1 SCRGSC
7 LTDISIC
14 RELPNIEVITFSV
27 NGISSLAPISHC
39 QHLTELYLRKN
50 SIPSLDELFH
60 LKGLPRLRVLWL
72 AENPC
77 CGLDPHRYR
86 MTVLRNLPSLQKLDN
101 QAVTEEELSQALVD
115 GEEIAAPP
123 AQRSLEQGCPE
134 ATESSATECA
144 TEGPTEPEREQ
155 LNFSLGETNKVQE
168 QLGVTPGPRDE
179 FSSFSPRETDGSRM
193 KRVSVPRGERCWCG
207 AKWPSR
213 SGEPALG
220 TGERARGGGGRRIRH
235 GRAFTTKS
243 LAPSGYAAAR
253 RAVSGVAPRETAQP
267 PGQRVAAM
275 LRGIVL
281 HIWPGA
287 AGRGAWPPASPQHPR
302 ERAQILEG
310 RQTQSPQNNVLSAIL
325 LLVRELDPE
334 GLEIGQQTV
343 GGRLRALKKELQD
356 ER

>member
-1 SCRGSC
+1 M
-7 LTDISIC
+7 ISIC

-193 KRVSVPRGERCWCG
+193 KR
-207 AKWPSR
+207 
-213 SGEPALG
+213 
-220 TGERARGGGGRRIRH
+220 
-235 GRAFTTKS
+235 
-243 LAPSGYAAAR
+243 
-253 RAVSGVAPRETAQP
+253 
-267 PGQRVAAM
+267 
-275 LRGIVL
+275 
-281 HIWPGA
+281 
-287 AGRGAWPPASPQHPR
+287 
-302 ERAQILEG
+302 
-310 RQTQSPQNNVLSAIL
+310 NNVLSAIL